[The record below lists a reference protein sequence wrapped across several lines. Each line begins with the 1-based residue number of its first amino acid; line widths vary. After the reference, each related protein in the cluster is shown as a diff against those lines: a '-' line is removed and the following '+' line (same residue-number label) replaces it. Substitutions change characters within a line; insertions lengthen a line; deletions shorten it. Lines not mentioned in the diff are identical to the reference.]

1 MSLPPNLPNN
11 FGRAVDLSALRKPA
25 TENIS
30 ITGVE
35 VTAEILTSQLLPL
48 SKTRPVIILC
58 WSQRSPES
66 VQTILKLS
74 QMHSEDG
81 DKWQF
86 AHVDIEKQ
94 PQVAQALQTR
104 TVPYAVAIVNE
115 QIMPLFENAYPEQ
128 QLRMMIDKVLSIS
141 ADQGIGSSP
150 EEKIEPEEEA
160 ALAALQQGDFSLAI
174 ESYKAL
180 LNRKPNDKV
189 AKLGL
194 AQVELL
200 ARTKGSDLR
209 TIAGQAAS
217 APSDVALQIKC
228 ADLEVVSGQLEPAF
242 SRLINC
248 VKITA
253 GDERELARKHLLS
266 LFDLIDPTDPVL
278 IKARAALASALF

>member
-1 MSLPPNLPNN
+1 M
-11 FGRAVDLSALRKPA
+11 
-25 TENIS
+25 
-30 ITGVE
+30 
-35 VTAEILTSQLLPL
+35 
-48 SKTRPVIILC
+48 
-58 WSQRSPES
+58 
-66 VQTILKLS
+66 
-74 QMHSEDG
+74 
-81 DKWQF
+81 
-86 AHVDIEKQ
+86 
-94 PQVAQALQTR
+94 
-104 TVPYAVAIVNE
+104 
-115 QIMPLFENAYPEQ
+115 
-128 QLRMMIDKVLSIS
+128 
-141 ADQGIGSSP
+141 
-150 EEKIEPEEEA
+150 
-160 ALAALQQGDFSLAI
+160 AI

-200 ARTKGSDLR
+200 ARTQGSDLR
-209 TIAGQAAS
+209 TIAGQAAR